1 MGPAGSRYSQGG
13 GLPVCRIGE
22 VGSLGTLMGSI
33 GAGSAPFCSA
43 FWAGWALSLSLDT
56 YKKMENTNNLSLP
69 ACFLLVSLG
78 LGMPSA
84 FASDPATQPPV
95 PSPSASDFKGCFIYL
110 PFCYFNFCWWWL
122 FLFSLWV

>member
-1 MGPAGSRYSQGG
+1 
-13 GLPVCRIGE
+13 
-22 VGSLGTLMGSI
+22 MGSI

-43 FWAGWALSLSLDT
+43 FCAGWALSLSLDN

-122 FLFSLWV
+122 FFSVIVLESSLIAERKLSDMFTSTEDSL